1 VGRGVFT
8 AIVNAAIHTL
18 KHAFEDPVL
27 DEMQRKSRVTF
38 GTYIARHRLL
48 SHKFGN
54 AMHCPL
60 CATET
65 HARVS
70 AIFRGQV
77 AIFGGLTSVTEFA
90 LLDGTLG
97 RIPGFEKKRWY
108 GAHGS

>member
-27 DEMQRKSRVTF
+27 DEMQRKRRVTF

-48 SHKFGN
+48 SQKFGN

-65 HARVS
+65 HTLEYQQFLGAM
-70 AIFRGQV
+70 
-77 AIFGGLTSVTEFA
+77 
-90 LLDGTLG
+90 LLFLG
-97 RIPGFEKKRWY
+97 EP
-108 GAHGS
+108 AHMCDPA